1 MTATPTKNRIGSLDL
16 LKGIVMVLMALDH
29 TKDFFYKAPTLLDLT
44 NPNNATVGGYTTR
57 WITHFCAPTFCLL
70 AGVSAFMIGM
80 KKSKNELSIFL
91 LKRGLWLVFL
101 ERTFIGFAWYFDIG
115 FHNNDFAVIWSLGV
129 SMIALAAI
137 IRMPKNWILIF
148 SLLLICCHNLLDN
161 VHFEGSILWSML
173 HEFNSFKI
181 FDGYYINI
189 VYPVIPWI
197 GVMSLGY
204 FFGKFYTKSVEPS
217 ARKKL
222 FNRIGLI
229 AIVSFFILRFTNT
242 YGDLT
247 HWQYY
252 DTTTK
257 TIMSF
262 MNVNKYP
269 PSLLYLLVTLGGTF
283 IFLANA
289 EKVKGKMVEYFTVFG
304 RVPFFFY
311 IIHLYAIHILATIL
325 AEISGFG
332 WRIMIQDNF
341 DPDLK
346 GFGYSLPVVSLIWI
360 GIVVTLYPVCKKFDV
375 YKQNNKDKWWLS
387 YL

>member
-1 MTATPTKNRIGSLDL
+1 MTTTAAKNRIVSLDL

-44 NPNNATVGGYTTR
+44 NPDNATVGGYFTR

-80 KKSKNELSIFL
+80 KKSKKYISIFL

-101 ERTFIGFAWYFDIG
+101 ERTVIGFAWYFDIG

-129 SMIALAAI
+129 CMIVLAAI
-137 IRMPKNWILIF
+137 IWMPKNWILIF
-148 SLLLICCHNLLDN
+148 SLLLIGGHNLLDN

-173 HEFNSFKI
+173 HEFNSFEI
-181 FDGYYINI
+181 VDGYHITI

-204 FFGKFYTKSVEPS
+204 YFGNFYTKTVEAS
-217 ARKKL
+217 ARKKM
-222 FNRIGLI
+222 FNQIGLAAI
-229 AIVSFFILRFTNT
+229 AGFFILRFTNT
-242 YGDLT
+242 YGNLT
-247 HWQYY
+247 HWQSY
-252 DTTTK
+252 DTTIK

-262 MNVNKYP
+262 LNVTKYP

-289 EKVKGKMVEYFTVFG
+289 EQLKGKVVDFFAVFG

-325 AEISGFG
+325 AEISGYG
-332 WRIMIQDNF
+332 WRIMVQENF

-346 GFGYSLPVVSLIWI
+346 GFGYSLPIVSLIWM
-360 GIVVTLYPVCKKFDV
+360 GIVLTLFPLCKKFDI
-375 YKQNNKDKWWLS
+375 YKHNNKEKWWLS